1 MNRNFISYSLFKPKK
16 FYEHRTWDKDNFN
29 EERYF
34 FNIPSLCAV
43 NKILYPE
50 FSTHLYVCPETEKH
64 PLFEFYKQLSIV
76 NDSFSYSVIEENYSG
91 HEPALWRVKLLWK
104 KGVGTFLSRDLDS
117 LPNKE
122 EYQSTRFFENSDYSV
137 HTIRSHE
144 NHFNYPCRM
153 LMGMSAFKPD
163 RIPQEI
169 LTNSFED
176 FKSKYSLK
184 PELLADPTIKWN
196 SDQLIVI
203 NAFTN
208 NDFFTSD
215 HFLDSKIN
223 NQTHYQDFFCNIISD
238 TELNSIKINS
248 NQSMILDL
256 IHERSLTSWAGEPSD
271 ARREFLT
278 LACEIENSLPILD
291 IINQNSLLK
300 QFYFS

>member
-1 MNRNFISYSLFKPKK
+1 MNFISYSLFSPKK
-16 FYEHRTWDKDNFN
+16 FYEHRTWDKNNFN

-43 NKILYPE
+43 NKILYPQ
-50 FSTHLYVCPETEKH
+50 FAMHLCICPETEKN
-64 PLFEFYKQLSIV
+64 PLFDFYKQLSYAD
-76 NDSFSYSVIEENYSG
+76 DSFSYSVFEEDYSG
-91 HEPALWRVKLLWK
+91 HEPALWRIKLLWQK
-104 KGVGTFLSRDLDS
+104 NVSMLLSRDLDS

-122 EYQSTRFFENSDYSV
+122 EYQSTRFFKDSDYSV

-153 LMGMSAFKPD
+153 LIGLSGFKPKK
-163 RIPQEI
+163 IPQEI
-169 LTNSFED
+169 LTNNFED
-176 FKSKYSLK
+176 FKLKHGLK

-208 NDFFTSD
+208 NDFFTSE

-223 NQTHYQDFFCNIISD
+223 NQTHYQDFFCNTISD
-238 TELNSIKINS
+238 VELDSVKINPD
-248 NQSMILDL
+248 QSMVLDL
-256 IHERSLTSWAGEPSD
+256 IHERGFTSWAGEPSD
-271 ARREFLT
+271 ARGEFLA
-278 LACEIENSLPILD
+278 LACEIEGSLPILD

-300 QFYFS
+300 QFYLP